1 MRVLS
6 RLIWIPCLIGLLCVI
21 ALFVISNRETVH
33 VSLWPFASQITV
45 PIWSGFL
52 GSFGLGLLIGAII
65 VWLAHLPKRAR
76 LHMTQRKLLKAQS
89 EIATQKQKA
98 MDTGQLEISE

>member
-6 RLIWIPCLIGLLCVI
+6 RLIWIPCLLAFLCVI
-21 ALFVISNRETVH
+21 ALFVVSNPDTVH
-33 VSLWPFASQITV
+33 VSLWPFAFQVTV

-52 GSFGLGLLIGAII
+52 GSFGLGLLIGAMI

-89 EIATQKQKA
+89 QIATQKQKA
-98 MDTGQLEISE
+98 MNAGQLEISE